1 MDSMLFQIEL
11 LDAKGMGTIFDSVF
25 FFFNLGEMYFLIDTL
40 CFPLLDFVVVMLPL
54 KTLYSFLFCGVVY
67 AEFVVVI
74 FAFAFHREIIL
85 NSIKIPEL
93 HQDKR
98 GDL

>member
-1 MDSMLFQIEL
+1 MLRGWEL
-11 LDAKGMGTIFDSVF
+11 FLTQCFF

-40 CFPLLDFVVVMLPL
+40 CFPLLVFVVVMLPL